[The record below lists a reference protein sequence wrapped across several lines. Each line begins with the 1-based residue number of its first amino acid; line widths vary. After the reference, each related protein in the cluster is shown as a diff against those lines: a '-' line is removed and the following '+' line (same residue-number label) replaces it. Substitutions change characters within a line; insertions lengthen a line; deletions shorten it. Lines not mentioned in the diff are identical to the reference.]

1 MYFEYKSPHRKQYYC
16 EVIFL
21 KFEKDKHGENYFE
34 DEDTTRYGEFISSY
48 FAWIPLNKQKR
59 RASELEKMTKKD
71 EK

>member
-1 MYFEYKSPHRKQYYC
+1 M
-16 EVIFL
+16 IFL

>member
-1 MYFEYKSPHRKQYYC
+1 M
-16 EVIFL
+16 

-48 FAWIPLNKQKR
+48 FAWMPLNKQKR
-59 RASELEKMTKKD
+59 RASELENMTGENKRT